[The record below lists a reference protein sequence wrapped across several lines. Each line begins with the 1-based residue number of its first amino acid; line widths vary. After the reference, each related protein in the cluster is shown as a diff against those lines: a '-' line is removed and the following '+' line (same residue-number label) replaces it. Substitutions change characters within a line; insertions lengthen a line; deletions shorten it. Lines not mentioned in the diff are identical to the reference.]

1 MDNFW
6 DILEGHQEDQLLPT
20 LADHWFDGFIA
31 LDDDDRGEYS
41 AYQHDPIGFCEDILQ
56 IELTNDQKRLL
67 VAIRDYD
74 NVIVMSATAVGKTFI
89 LSAAAIWLYKCNKDI
104 ELYMGAAPPE
114 RNLKRLL
121 WGELTR
127 FIHDKPEVFKG
138 DSITNLLV
146 KRAPKQQIEG
156 ITIPS
161 SANEEETEARFSGKH
176 QDCIVF
182 FFDEADAIP
191 DPVFKGAEG
200 CTGTTMTKMVLCYNP
215 RRREGEPYRM
225 IKEGRAHVISMSAF
239 DHPNVRSG
247 RNIIKGAVTRFI
259 TVRRI
264 NEWCEKWP
272 DDEPPT
278 PDCFALPD
286 FLVGEIATSA
296 AGEEF
301 PPLQPGWYRIVKKEF
316 FYKVLGQYPTAGS
329 SQLFSDEDI
338 DRARSNYDLYVARNG
353 TEPPGGV
360 APIMSLDIAD
370 LGDDSNACFFRYG
383 GYVAPPHIWNGVD
396 PDMTATRAIKLYHRH
411 GAIAAHIDS
420 IGVGAGVPGKM
431 ARAGCVGAIG
441 IKVNNKRNT
450 KTEDGW
456 FKTVRDEAYW
466 MFSKW
471 LKSPSAMLP
480 PGRYIDDMRMVTYD
494 HIGDYIVVMDK
505 KSMKKIMGH
514 SPDELEAL
522 MLSFTVGKTWMGGI

>member
-1 MDNFW
+1 MGDIF
-6 DILEGHQEDQLLPT
+6 DILDEYNEAQLLPSV
-20 LADHWFDGFIA
+20 ADHWFDGFID
-31 LDDDDRGEYS
+31 LDKEDGGEY
-41 AYQHDPIGFCEDILQ
+41 AIYQNDPIGFCENELQ
-56 IELTNDQKRLL
+56 IELTDDQKRLL
-67 VAIRDYD
+67 IAIRDYD

-89 LSAAAIWLYKCNKDI
+89 LAAAAIWLYKAFKDI
-104 ELYMGAAPPE
+104 EIYMGAAPPE

-121 WGELTR
+121 WGETTR
-127 FIHDKPEVFKG
+127 FVHDRPEIFSG
-138 DSITNLLV
+138 DNITNLLI

-200 CTGTTMTKMVLCYNP
+200 CTGTRMTKMVLCYNP

-264 NEWCEKWP
+264 NEWCEPWP
-272 DDEPPT
+272 SDEPPT
-278 PDCFALPD
+278 SDCFPLPD

-296 AGEEF
+296 AGDEY
-301 PPLQPGWYRIVKKEF
+301 PPLRAGWYRIIKKEF
-316 FYKVLGQYPTAGS
+316 FYKVLGQYPTAGA
-329 SQLFSDEDI
+329 SQLFNDDDI
-338 DRARSNYDLYVARNG
+338 DRARSNYDLYVAANG
-353 TEPPGGV
+353 ENPPPGV
-360 APIMSLDIAD
+360 APLMSLDVAD
-370 LGDDSNACFFRYG
+370 VGDDSNVACFRYG
-383 GYVAPPHIWNGVD
+383 GWIAPLIVWNGVD
-396 PDMTATRAIKLYHRH
+396 ADLTGERAIKYYFKY
-411 GAIAAHIDS
+411 GAVGAHIDS
-420 IGVGAGVPGKM
+420 IGVGAGIPGKM
-431 ARAGCVGAIG
+431 NRAGCTGAVG
-441 IKVNNKRNT
+441 IKVNNTRNT

-466 MFSKW
+466 MFSQW
-471 LKSPSAMLP
+471 LKGPSAMLP
-480 PGRYIDDMRMVTYD
+480 PGRHIGDMRMVTYD
-494 HIGDYIVVMDK
+494 HIGDYILVLDK
-505 KSMKKIMGH
+505 KSMKKLMGH
-514 SPDELEAL
+514 SPDELEAI
-522 MLSFTVGKTWMGGI
+522 MLNFARGKTWMGGI